1 MQAVALQRDCQ
12 DSGTGTLP
20 ECPQRNWA
28 RRAIAVLDAEGHR
41 SADTNLVYLPM
52 PALGGIS
59 IYLKDESTHPT
70 GSLKHRLAKSLFLY
84 GICNGWIR
92 EGMTMVEA
100 SSGSTAVSEAYYAR
114 LLGLPFFAVM
124 PKSTSQQK
132 IAAIRAQ
139 GGHCHLVDDPRT
151 IYAEAARLAAESG
164 GYYLDQFTYAER
176 ATDWRGNNNIAES
189 IFTQMRAEPDAVP
202 RWIVMSAG
210 TGGTSATIGRYI
222 RLCNHDTK
230 LCVAD
235 VEHSAFYE
243 GWLTRNAGATCDRP
257 TRIEGVGR
265 PQVEKSF
272 IPDVIDHMIKVPDTA
287 SLAAMHVLSRHLGRR
302 VGGSTGTNFYGLC
315 QIAACMRQEGQ
326 TGSIVTLICDSGERY
341 SSTYYDDAWL
351 AENRFVIAPHIL
363 MLEGFLAGGPFLP
376 VGLD

>member
-1 MQAVALQRDCQ
+1 MAVLAVKRDPPVSNNTALPPCAH
-12 DSGTGTLP
+12 
-20 ECPQRNWA
+20 RNWA
-28 RRAIAVLDAEGHR
+28 RRAIAILDAESRR
-41 SADTNLVYLPM
+41 SADTNLVYLPT
-52 PALGGIS
+52 PGLKGIS
-59 IYLKDESTHPT
+59 VYLKDESTHPT

-114 LLGLPFFAVM
+114 LLGLPFYAVM
-124 PKSTSQQK
+124 PCTTSQQK

-139 GGHCHLVDDPRT
+139 GGHCRLVDDPRT
-151 IYAEAARLAAESG
+151 IYAEAVRLAAETG
-164 GYYLDQFTYAER
+164 GHYLDQFTYAER

-189 IFTQMRAEPDAVP
+189 IFSQMRSEPDAVP
-202 RWIVMSAG
+202 AWIVMSAG
-210 TGGTSATIGRYI
+210 TGGTSSTIGRYI
-222 RLCNHDTK
+222 RLCNHATK

-235 VEHSAFYE
+235 VEHSAFYD
-243 GWLTRNAGATCDRP
+243 GWLTRDPATTCDLP

-272 IPDVIDHMIKVPDTA
+272 MPDVIDHMVKVPDVA

-315 QIAACMRQEGQ
+315 QIAACMRAAGE
-326 TGSIVTLICDSGERY
+326 TGSIVTLICDGGERY
-341 SSTYYDDAWL
+341 GETYYNDAWL
-351 AENRFVIAPHIL
+351 IQNGFDITPEVDR
-363 MLEGFLAGGPFLP
+363 LEQFLAGKSALFT
-376 VGLD
+376 

>member
-1 MQAVALQRDCQ
+1 MGISVDYREHGLKGMILPQCAQRH
-12 DSGTGTLP
+12 
-20 ECPQRNWA
+20 WA
-28 RRAIAVLDAEGHR
+28 RRAIAILDAEGHR
-41 SADTNLVYLPM
+41 SADTNLIYLPM
-52 PALGGIS
+52 PELAGIS

-114 LLGLPFFAVM
+114 LLGLPFYAVM
-124 PKSTSQQK
+124 PKTTSPQK

-151 IYAEAARLAAESG
+151 IYTEAARLAAESG
-164 GYYLDQFTYAER
+164 GHYLDQFTYAER

-189 IFTQMRAEPDAVP
+189 IFSQMRSEADAVP
-202 RWIVMSAG
+202 AWIVMSAG

-222 RLCNHDTK
+222 RLCNHATK

-235 VEHSAFYE
+235 VEYSAFYD
-243 GWLTRNAGATCDRP
+243 GWLNRDPAATCDRP

-272 IPDVIDHMIKVPDTA
+272 MPDVIDHMIKVPDAA
-287 SLAAMHVLSRHLGRR
+287 SLAAMHVLSRRLGRR

-315 QIAACMRQEGQ
+315 RIADSMQQDGM
-326 TGSIVTLICDSGERY
+326 TGSIVSVICDGGERY
-341 SSTYYDDAWL
+341 GQTYYDETWL
-351 AENRFVIAPHIL
+351 KENGFDLGAEMEAID
-363 MLEGFLAGGPFLP
+363 GFLAGRRPL
-376 VGLD
+376 GLR